1 MGQAEDFEGDHMVF
15 RGNQGGGGGGDKA
28 PPTEFKERTIEN

>member
-15 RGNQGGGGGGDKA
+15 RGNQGGGGEIRHRQQSLKRGL
-28 PPTEFKERTIEN
+28 

>member
-15 RGNQGGGGGGDKA
+15 RGNQGGGGGGEISRRQRSLK
-28 PPTEFKERTIEN
+28 RGL

>member
-15 RGNQGGGGGGDKA
+15 RGNRGGGGDQA

>member
-15 RGNQGGGGGGDKA
+15 RGNQGGGGGDQA
-28 PPTEFKERTIEN
+28 PPTEFKERTI

>member
-15 RGNQGGGGGGDKA
+15 RGNGGGGDQA